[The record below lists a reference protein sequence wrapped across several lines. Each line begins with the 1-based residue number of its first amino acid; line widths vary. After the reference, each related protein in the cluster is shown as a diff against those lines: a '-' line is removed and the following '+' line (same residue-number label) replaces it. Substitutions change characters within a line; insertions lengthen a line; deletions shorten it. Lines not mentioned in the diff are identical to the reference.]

1 MPPRD
6 SLFTLAN
13 LLSLCRLP
21 LAVAF
26 ACVLN
31 EGAGWGP
38 PLVVLLLAAASDAL
52 DGWVARR
59 AAIRAGTGTPAGIG
73 SWLDPVCDK
82 LFVSTVLGALWW
94 RYRPPLGWLAL
105 ILGRELAQLPLSLV
119 YLAIPRLRRWLRYDF
134 RAGLPGKAATI
145 LQFCAIVALMFGSRF
160 SPALAVA
167 AFVMGMIALID
178 YVWRAVRMGRQR
190 LDAGKAAENPRQRRI
205 S

>member
-6 SLFTLAN
+6 SVFTLAN
-13 LLSLCRLP
+13 LLSLSRLP
-21 LAVAF
+21 LAAAF
-26 ACVLN
+26 VWTLN
-31 EGAGWGP
+31 ARDGWTA
-38 PLVVLLLAAASDAL
+38 PLLILLLAAASDAL

-119 YLAIPRLRRWLRYDF
+119 YLAIPRLRRW
-134 RAGLPGKAATI
+134 
-145 LQFCAIVALMFGSRF
+145 
-160 SPALAVA
+160 
-167 AFVMGMIALID
+167 
-178 YVWRAVRMGRQR
+178 
-190 LDAGKAAENPRQRRI
+190 
-205 S
+205 

>member
-1 MPPRD
+1 V
-6 SLFTLAN
+6 FTLAN
-13 LLSLCRLP
+13 LLSLSRLP
-21 LAVAF
+21 LAAAF
-26 ACVLN
+26 VWVVDAR
-31 EGAGWGP
+31 AGWP
-38 PLVVLLLAAASDAL
+38 APLLILLLAAASDAL

-59 AAIRAGTGTPAGIG
+59 AAGRAVGTAGTGTPAGIG

-119 YLAIPRLRRWLRYDF
+119 YLAVPPLRHWLRYDF
-134 RAGLPGKAATI
+134 RAGVPGKAATI